1 MNRPLCFFI
10 GASWANSAVGQYY
23 RALGRELV
31 ARGHRVLFLV
41 DGQRTD
47 LADHAANPAIHVWP
61 SPRPTRPADF
71 RFAHRLIA
79 RHRPD
84 GVIAAFGAVNALMI
98 TGWLNRVPVRV
109 AWYTTVSQNAD
120 LEPGLSGR
128 QLAWLRRRKGWVY
141 ALSSHVAAV
150 SDAAADDLGR
160 VFGVPTAKRAVWRR
174 LLADPA
180 AGLAAEPRAPRRI
193 VCAGRLLSVKG
204 QDILIRALPALAQR
218 FPDVQL
224 ELLGDGAQCEEYRQ
238 LAAELGVADRVCF
251 AGQVAH
257 RRVLERMAAAAVVV
271 VPSRSEALGAVNIEA
286 LAVGTPVVAVD
297 VGGIGEVVRDGVDGY
312 LVPPNDVAALGDR
325 IGCLLADPAQRVA
338 LGDNARRGFLER
350 FELGAGIA
358 RHAQWYEELAGGS
371 RAALTTTE

>member
-1 MNRPLCFFI
+1 MTRPLCFFI
-10 GASWANSAVGQYY
+10 GAGWANSAVGQYY
-23 RALGRELV
+23 RALGRELA

-41 DGQRTD
+41 DGRRTD
-47 LADHAANPAIHVWP
+47 LGDPTANPAIQVWP
-61 SPRPTRPADF
+61 SPRPTRPIDF

-79 RHRPD
+79 RYRPD
-84 GVIAAFGAVNALMI
+84 ALIAAFGAVNTLMI

-120 LEPGLSGR
+120 LEPGLSGG
-128 QLAWLRRRKGWVY
+128 QLAWLRRRKQWVY
-141 ALSSHVAAV
+141 AISSHVAAV
-150 SDAAADDLGR
+150 SDAAANDLGR

-174 LLADPA
+174 LLADPREQLIA
-180 AGLAAEPRAPRRI
+180 TEPRAEWRI

-204 QDILIRALPALAQR
+204 QDILIRALPTLAQR

-224 ELLGDGAQCEEYRQ
+224 ELLGDGAQVEAYRQ

-286 LAVGTPVVAVD
+286 LAVGTPVVAAD

-312 LVPPNDVAALGDR
+312 LVPSDNAAALGER
-325 IGCLLADPAQRVA
+325 IGRLLAYPAQRA
-338 LGDNARRGFLER
+338 AFGDNARRGFLER
-350 FELGAGIA
+350 FELHAGIA
-358 RHAQWYEELAGGS
+358 RHAQWYEELVAGS
-371 RAALTTTE
+371 RAAR

>member
-1 MNRPLCFFI
+1 MTRPLCFFI

-23 RALGRELV
+23 RALGRELA
-31 ARGHRVLFLV
+31 ARGHRVVFLV
-41 DGQRTD
+41 DGQRAD
-47 LADHAANPAIHVWP
+47 LADPAANPAIHVWP

-71 RFAHRLIA
+71 RLAHQLIG
-79 RHRPD
+79 RYRPD
-84 GVIAAFGAVNALMI
+84 GIIAAFGAVNTLMI

-128 QLAWLRRRKGWVY
+128 QLALLRRRKQAVY
-141 ALSSHVAAV
+141 AICSHVAAV

-160 VFGVPTAKRAVWRR
+160 VFGVPAAKRAVWRR
-174 LLADPA
+174 LLADPQ
-180 AGLAAEPRAPRRI
+180 AGLAAAPRDAGRI

-224 ELLGDGAQCEEYRQ
+224 ELLGDGAQYDEYRQ
-238 LAAELGVADRVCF
+238 LAAELGVAERVCF

-286 LAVGTPVVAVD
+286 LAVGTPVVAAN

-312 LVPPNDVAALGDR
+312 LVPPDDVGALGER
-325 IGCLLADPAQRVA
+325 IGRLLADPAQRA
-338 LGDNARRGFLER
+338 TLGDNARRGFLER
-350 FELGAGIA
+350 FELGASIG
-358 RHAQWYEELAGGS
+358 RHAQWYEELVAGR
-371 RAALTTTE
+371 RAGPA

>member
-1 MNRPLCFFI
+1 MTRSLSFFI
-10 GASWANSAVGQYY
+10 GAGWANSAVGQYY
-23 RALGRELV
+23 RALGRELA

-47 LADHAANPAIHVWP
+47 LVNPTANPAVHVWP
-61 SPRPTRPADF
+61 SPRPTRPVDF

-79 RHRPD
+79 RYRPD
-84 GVIAAFGAVNALMI
+84 GLIAAFGAVNALMI

-128 QLAWLRRRKGWVY
+128 QLAWLRRRKQWVY
-141 ALSSHVAAV
+141 AISSHVAAV

-174 LLADPA
+174 LLADPREHLIA
-180 AGLAAEPRAPRRI
+180 TEPRAERRI

-204 QDILIRALPALAQR
+204 QDILIRALPTLAQR

-224 ELLGDGAQCEEYRQ
+224 ELLGDGAQVEAYRQ
-238 LAAELGVADRVCF
+238 MAAELGVADRVCF

-257 RRVLERMAAAAVVV
+257 QRVLERMAAAAVVV

-286 LAVGTPVVAVD
+286 LAVGTPVVAAD

-312 LVPPNDVAALGDR
+312 LVPSDNAAALGER
-325 IGCLLADPAQRVA
+325 IGRLLADPAQRA
-338 LGDNARRGFLER
+338 AFGDNARRGFLER
-350 FELGAGIA
+350 FELHAGIA
-358 RHAQWYEELAGGS
+358 RHAQWYEELVAGS
-371 RAALTTTE
+371 RAAR